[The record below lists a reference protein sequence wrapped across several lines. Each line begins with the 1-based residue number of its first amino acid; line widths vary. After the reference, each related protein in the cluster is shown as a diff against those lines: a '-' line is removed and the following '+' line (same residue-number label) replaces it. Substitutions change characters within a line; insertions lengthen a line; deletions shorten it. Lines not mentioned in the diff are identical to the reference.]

1 MSVIIEGMEMPQDC
15 FSCPLREEGFC
26 NLTNNYATDIYKRDS
41 DCPLVEL
48 PEHHGRLIDVD
59 KFKSDYGMGDDCN
72 ECGSNWKRC
81 QYDYIYN
88 KMDFCSWINDQPIV
102 IETEG
107 DN

>member
-1 MSVIIEGMEMPQDC
+1 
-15 FSCPLREEGFC
+15 
-26 NLTNNYATDIYKRDS
+26 
-41 DCPLVEL
+41 
-48 PEHHGRLIDVD
+48 
-59 KFKSDYGMGDDCN
+59 MGDDCN